1 MFYRQK
7 NSFYRFFNIK
17 YGFTIE
23 GKEKRVN
30 LCTSKKRTWKLLEYN
45 SFLYFIDYQ
54 DYKKNNNYFK

>member
-30 LCTSKKRTWKLLEYN
+30 LCTIKKR
-45 SFLYFIDYQ
+45 
-54 DYKKNNNYFK
+54 KKNMETTKIK